1 MSSGSRHVERLRD
14 VSLRVTKQRAAV
26 LEVLE
31 RHPHSDAGFVE
42 SAARTSIGAIS
53 KQAVYDVLATLTDT
67 GLVRRVDVGGTAAL
81 YELHDGLRHHHA
93 VCRSCAAI
101 FDIDTASEAGGPALP
116 PPGFVIDE
124 VEVIY
129 RGICTECRPAA
140 TSRPTSNPAM
150 NEEYRWPSRKTPNH

>member
-14 VSLRVTKQRAAV
+14 LSLRVTKQRAAV

-42 SAARTSIGAIS
+42 SAVRTSIGTIS
-53 KQAVYDVLATLTDT
+53 KQAVYDVLATLTDS

-81 YELHDGLRHHHA
+81 YELHDGPRHHHA

-101 FDIDTASEAGGPALP
+101 SDIDTASEAGGLALP

-129 RGICTECRPAA
+129 RGICPECRPAV
-140 TSRPTSNPAM
+140 TSQTDLQPHH
-150 NEEYRWPSRKTPNH
+150 E